1 MKRKQSINKDKV
13 LVIMGPTASG
23 KSALA
28 IRLARD
34 FDGEIISAD
43 SRQIYRQMDIGTGK
57 IKRDDFDKI
66 NSFDFKCKNNGDV
79 FISEGIIH
87 HAIDIIDPLEDFNV
101 TDFKK
106 YAEFKIADIL
116 KRKKLPIICGG
127 TGFWIKAIVDDI
139 AFPAVKPNLKLR
151 QDLDN
156 QNTEE
161 LFIKLKNLDPQ
172 RAQTID
178 PKNKIR
184 LIRAIEI
191 CQALGSV
198 PKFSKNRPV
207 KNKFYE
213 FLEIGI
219 KIEKNILQTK
229 IKNRLKE
236 RFNQGMIKEVI
247 DLNQNGMSW
256 KKLES
261 FGLEYRRIAEYLQ
274 QKISQKEM
282 EEKLYFD
289 IIHYAK
295 RQLTWLKKNKNI
307 IWLEEYEKIKIII
320 ESYLKNITPTSAAQT
335 DLNIKKD

>member
-1 MKRKQSINKDKV
+1 MKRKLPINKGKI

-28 IRLARD
+28 IQLAHD
-34 FDGEIISAD
+34 FNGEIISAD
-43 SRQIYRQMDIGTGK
+43 SRQIYRQMNIGTGK
-57 IKRDDFDKI
+57 IKRDDPDEI
-66 NSFDFKCKNNGDV
+66 NSSNFKYKNNEDV
-79 FISEGIIH
+79 FISEGIAH
-87 HAIDIIDPLEDFNV
+87 YAIDIINPSEDFNV
-101 TDFKK
+101 ADFKK

-127 TGFWIKAIVDDI
+127 TGFWIKTIVDDI
-139 AFPAVKPNLKLR
+139 TFPTVKPNPRLR
-151 QDLDN
+151 QDLNN
-156 QNTEE
+156 QNAEE

-198 PKFSKNRPV
+198 PKFSKNKP
-207 KNKFYE
+207 KENKSYE

-229 IKNRLKE
+229 IKERLKE
-236 RFNQGMIKEVI
+236 RFNQGMIEEVAS
-247 DLNQNGMSW
+247 LNQSGISW
-256 KKLES
+256 EKLER

-320 ESYLKNITPTSAAQT
+320 ENYLKNIPPAPATQT